1 MTYNILDIYL
11 KFLSR
16 ATAFFG
22 RIFTSDEPMPGYEK
36 TTNLS
41 KKKKLQ
47 FLIIKQKNKRTKKLA
62 FKEE

>member
-41 KKKKLQ
+41 KKKKK
-47 FLIIKQKNKRTKKLA
+47 IKI
-62 FKEE
+62 FKY